1 LVKANCF
8 FLVYA
13 HNKVQVFNDGIET
26 FEAIFKA
33 VEKAK
38 IFVRLQFNIF

>member
-1 LVKANCF
+1 
-8 FLVYA
+8 
-13 HNKVQVFNDGIET
+13 VQVFDDGIET

-38 IFVRLQFNIF
+38 IFVRLQFNIFEKGKISQRF